1 MPWAGPWWRTV
12 TAQVIGPVTLGARA
26 EAQCRRRTRRGPG
39 GHTATGPEREHHRPP
54 KHAGPWPVARADGS
68 VWGARAWSV
77 CVRARRMCT
86 ALNYYLRW
94 N

>member
-12 TAQVIGPVTLGARA
+12 TAQVIGRYFG
-26 EAQCRRRTRRGPG
+26 EAQCRRRTRRGP
-39 GHTATGPEREHHRPP
+39 RPYRIRFIRDTHNVSTTVP
-54 KHAGPWPVARADGS
+54 KHAGPWPVARAGGS

-86 ALNYYLRW
+86 ALNY
-94 N
+94 